1 MNDFTNI
8 SDKLLD
14 VEVGKSLFLLAKN
27 GDVVQIQRCEAY
39 LHNDTKCSEVGLCY
53 TGEYPED
60 AKTDLFDA
68 LSETT
73 QNALLNRLKEV
84 AMNDYVA
91 TPDGDEMKITFNT
104 LEAAADTIYNECHID
119 INDYEDMSFD
129 DIFDNVKYELGL
141 YNDYDIF
148 HVCKK
153 NNIDISDI
161 ILIDE
166 LKFDDCVAVVAIE
179 NELVKNFFGQ
189 EIKDWSNDQ
198 KTLYLKEQVD
208 FFEQCHNNEVYDLY
222 VFNKDGDLIERDY
235 NRVGAENV
243 DLETL
248 RYPRE
253 LDIVKELGVYDDIAD
268 CLYENR
274 RELKEFNQSHDER

>member
-1 MNDFTNI
+1 MNDFTDI

-39 LHNDTKCSEVGLCY
+39 LHNDTKRSEVGLCY

-104 LEAAADTIYNECHID
+104 LEAAADTIDNECHID
-119 INDYEDMSFD
+119 IDDYEDMSFD

-148 HVCKK
+148 YVCEK

-198 KTLYLKEQVD
+198 KTFYLKEQVD